1 MPSPLGREI
10 WYNMR
15 RKGSIMYAKLA
26 GIYAIVAATVW
37 SAPCSGVTIHRSFR
51 TREVGI
57 GGGAGVV
64 VPVERKVAEALDRQA
79 REDAEKRL
87 KIVGR
92 VTKVENFNTVY
103 VTPNG
108 GQRRFAACRPCLTA
122 SPSSGR
128 KLHGKSMHPLA
139 RNGRRPFRQDESDRE
154 WR

>member
-1 MPSPLGREI
+1 
-10 WYNMR
+10 
-15 RKGSIMYAKLA
+15 MYAKLA

-57 GGGAGVV
+57 GRGAGVV

-92 VTKVENFNTVY
+92 VTKVENF
-103 VTPNG
+103 TP
-108 GQRRFAACRPCLTA
+108 CT
-122 SPSSGR
+122 
-128 KLHGKSMHPLA
+128 
-139 RNGRRPFRQDESDRE
+139 
-154 WR
+154 